1 MESPGFSRGEEVNLG
16 DRDAIAW
23 VLDER
28 RMAFPPTARAEVDR
42 LAEGDTLLVYATR
55 GAFGNPTRDRGRV
68 IARAVVASPVVAL
81 DEPVVF
87 GERSFPRGCELR
99 IEALAPWGSGVEL
112 QPLVE
117 RLEAFPDARSWSVRL
132 RRPLLRL
139 PAGDAELLTR
149 ALEPLAGDPAEHLD
163 GYRARARR
171 ISGRG

>member
-1 MESPGFSRGEEVNLG
+1 MSECYLLILG

-23 VLDER
+23 VLAEQ
-28 RMAFPPTARAEVDR
+28 RMAFPATARAEVDR

-68 IARAVVASPVVAL
+68 IARAVVASPVTVL

-87 GERSFPRGCELR
+87 GERAFPRGCGLR
-99 IEALAPWGSGVEL
+99 IETLAPWGSGVEL

-149 ALEPLAGDPAEHLD
+149 ALEPLAGDPAEHVD
-163 GYRARARR
+163 GYRAKARR
-171 ISGRG
+171 VSGRR